1 MENQELHKGRLPTFP
16 LNCQSRRFTSASMTE
31 LRNASAFRHLNKI
44 GRVTSDGTSLAI
56 LSSSTIQL
64 WQKTL
69 SPAIVI
75 HSLGAVTDSEG
86 GEILMQ
92 DGMIHN
98 APPRTLA
105 MSLARPFRILLF
117 PPPGCNFG
125 QWFRMRLLVLS
136 FLAPPCI
143 LLLLL
148 ETTSIA
154 TTTLSCLCHTTSPP
168 ASTHL
173 GSTPINLVR
182 IAEVKPITLDLH
194 ASPPAS

>member
-44 GRVTSDGTSLAI
+44 GRVTSDGTSLAT
-56 LSSSTIQL
+56 LSSSTVQL

-69 SPAIVI
+69 SPAVVI
-75 HSLGAVTDSEG
+75 HALGVVPDSEG

-92 DGMIHN
+92 DGTIRT
-98 APPRTLA
+98 APLHTLA
-105 MSLARPFRILLF
+105 MSPAQPFPFLYL
-117 PPPGCNFG
+117 PPGCNFG

-136 FLAPPCI
+136 LLAPPCI

-154 TTTLSCLCHTTSPP
+154 TTTLSCLCHTTSPRP
-168 ASTHL
+168 SPQL
-173 GSTPINLVR
+173 RSTPINFVS

-194 ASPPAS
+194 GSPPAS